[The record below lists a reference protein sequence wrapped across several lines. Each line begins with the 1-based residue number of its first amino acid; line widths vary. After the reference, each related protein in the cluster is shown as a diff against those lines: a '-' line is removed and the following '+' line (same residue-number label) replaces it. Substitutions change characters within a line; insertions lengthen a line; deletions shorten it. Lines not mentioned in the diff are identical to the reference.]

1 MGNLGRLFIDPKGV
15 NLLKVEGQPNPTNIV
30 LITRLSLK
38 VLRPGKYRTLAI
50 FCDAPPELNREPT
63 D

>member
-1 MGNLGRLFIDPKGV
+1 MGNLGRLLIDPKGV

-38 VLRPGKYRTLAI
+38 VLKPGKYRTLAI
-50 FCDAPPELNREPT
+50 FCDAPQELKREPT